1 MDGYRD
7 FTLDSQ
13 KFTSLPSLVEDLHKH
28 GQHYVMILVFP
39 LLSHCAVFAAG
50 MSDKGIMDALGP
62 SWSFLALGIFVEGQ
76 AAVNCDW
83 KSP

>member
-7 FTLDSQ
+7 FTWDSQ
-13 KFTSLPSLVEDLHKH
+13 KFISLPSLVEDLHKH
-28 GQHYVMILVFP
+28 GQRYVMILVFP
-39 LLSHCAVFAAG
+39 PLSHCAVLAAG
-50 MSDKGIMDALGP
+50 MSDKDALGP
-62 SWSFLALGIFVEGQ
+62 SWSFLALGIFVEGH